1 MLVLTRKLKESI
13 QIGDD
18 IEVVVLAID
27 GDQVKLGIRAPKHVD
42 VHRKE
47 IYLAIQQENNAAS
60 LASATSLQQ
69 LSDQLKKGGEENGR

>member
-1 MLVLTRKLKESI
+1 MLVLTRRLKEAI

-60 LASATSLQQ
+60 LASITSLQQ
-69 LSDQLKKGGEENGR
+69 LSDQLKKGGKHDER

>member
-1 MLVLTRKLKESI
+1 MLVLTRKLKEAI

-27 GDQVKLGIRAPKHVD
+27 GDQVKLGIRAPKHID

-69 LSDQLKKGGEENGR
+69 LSDQLKKGGEENER

>member
-1 MLVLTRKLKESI
+1 MLVLTRKLKEAI

-69 LSDQLKKGGEENGR
+69 LSDQLKKGGKHDER

>member
-1 MLVLTRKLKESI
+1 MLVLTRKLKEAI

-27 GDQVKLGIRAPKHVD
+27 GDQVKLGIRAPKHID

-47 IYLAIQQENNAAS
+47 VYLAIQAENNAAS
-60 LASATSLQQ
+60 LASITSLQQ
-69 LSDQLKKGGEENGR
+69 LSDQLKKGGKYDER

>member
-1 MLVLTRKLKESI
+1 MLVLTRKLKEAI

-27 GDQVKLGIRAPKHVD
+27 GDQVKLGIRAPKHID

-60 LASATSLQQ
+60 LASMTSLQQ
-69 LSDQLKKGGEENGR
+69 LSDQLKKGGKKQ

>member
-1 MLVLTRKLKESI
+1 MLVLTRKIKEAI
-13 QIGDD
+13 HIGDD

-27 GDQVKLGIRAPKHVD
+27 GDQVKLGIRAPKHID

-47 IYLAIQQENNAAS
+47 VYLAIQQENSAAS

>member
-1 MLVLTRKLKESI
+1 MLVLTRKLKEAI

-69 LSDQLKKGGEENGR
+69 LSDQLKKGGEENER

>member
-1 MLVLTRKLKESI
+1 MLVLTRKLKEAI

-47 IYLAIQQENNAAS
+47 IYLAIQKENNAAS
-60 LASATSLQQ
+60 LAPITSLQQ

>member
-1 MLVLTRKLKESI
+1 MLVLTRKLKEAI

-60 LASATSLQQ
+60 LASVNSLQQ
-69 LSDQLKKGGEENGR
+69 LSDQLKKGGKKQ

>member
-1 MLVLTRKLKESI
+1 MLVLTRKLKEAI

-27 GDQVKLGIRAPKHVD
+27 GDQVKLGIRAPKHID

-47 IYLAIQQENNAAS
+47 IYLAIQAENNAAS
-60 LASATSLQQ
+60 LASITSLQQ
-69 LSDQLKKGGEENGR
+69 LSDQLKKGGEYDER

>member
-1 MLVLTRKLKESI
+1 MLVLTRKLKEAI

-27 GDQVKLGIRAPKHVD
+27 GDQVKLGIRAPKHID

-47 IYLAIQQENNAAS
+47 VYLAIQAENNAAS
-60 LASATSLQQ
+60 LTSITSLQQ
-69 LSDQLKKGGEENGR
+69 LSDQLKKGGKHDER

>member
-1 MLVLTRKLKESI
+1 MLVLTRKLKEAI

-27 GDQVKLGIRAPKHVD
+27 GDQVKLGIRAPKHID

-47 IYLAIQQENNAAS
+47 IYLAIQQENSAAS
-60 LASATSLQQ
+60 LASMTSLQQ
-69 LSDQLKKGGEENGR
+69 LSDQLKKGGIHDGR

>member
-1 MLVLTRKLKESI
+1 MLVLTRKLKEAI

-69 LSDQLKKGGEENGR
+69 LSDQLKKGGKENER

>member
-1 MLVLTRKLKESI
+1 MLVLTRKIKEAI
-13 QIGDD
+13 HIGDD

-27 GDQVKLGIRAPKHVD
+27 GDQVKLGIRAPKHID

-47 IYLAIQQENNAAS
+47 VYLAIQQENNAAS

>member
-1 MLVLTRKLKESI
+1 MLVLTRKIKEAI
-13 QIGDD
+13 HIGDD

-27 GDQVKLGIRAPKHVD
+27 GDQVKLGIRAPKHID

-47 IYLAIQQENNAAS
+47 VYLAIQQENSAAS

-69 LSDQLKKGGEENGR
+69 LSDQLKKGGEENER

>member
-1 MLVLTRKLKESI
+1 MLVLTRKLKEAI

-60 LASATSLQQ
+60 LASANSLQQ
-69 LSDQLKKGGEENGR
+69 LSDQLKKGGKKQ